1 MLAMNYSITWPDE
14 VRTRRSE
21 ADGDTVADANAAET
35 DQQLVELVLAGD
47 EAAFERLYER
57 HKRLVAYVAARYF
70 QSPERIEDIVQVS
83 FIKAYFE
90 FPNFRG
96 LHDRSLASWLGRIA
110 ANACLD
116 ILRDEKRRPA
126 NLISDL
132 TEAERD
138 ALADSFAAGETEDGL
153 VRRDLAE
160 KLLAHLEAEDRA
172 ILQML
177 YAEDMSVGEVK
188 ELTGWST
195 AKIKSRAFRARHTL
209 KRVLRRFL

>member
-1 MLAMNYSITWPDE
+1 MNYSITWPDD
-14 VRTRRSE
+14 VRTRRSD
-21 ADGDTVADANAAET
+21 ADGEAVADVNSAET
-35 DQQLVELVLAGD
+35 DQQLVVLVVAGD

-57 HKRLVAYVAARYF
+57 HKRFVAVIAARYF
-70 QSPERIEDIVQVS
+70 QAPERVEEIVQIS

-96 LHDRSLASWLGRIA
+96 QHERSLPCWLGRIA

-116 ILRDEKRRPA
+116 LLRDEKRRPA

-177 YAEDMSVGEVK
+177 YAEDMSVGQVR

-195 AKIKSRAFRARHTL
+195 AKIKSRAFRARHLL
-209 KRVLRRFL
+209 KRVLRRLL